1 LVRATLNRG
10 NSLNSQVSTCMQ
22 LPLRKI
28 NRTSYR
34 TEPLE

>member
-10 NSLNSQVSTCMQ
+10 NSLNSQVSTCM
-22 LPLRKI
+22 LPPLRKI
-28 NRTSYR
+28 NRTNCR